1 MIAID
6 DEGHHKK
13 LKQYFV
19 DEKMSVV
26 DKAEAVILAD
36 GKDIVWVVGRRIG
49 ANYKVTEFTKRILKV
64 VYGGER

>member
-1 MIAID
+1 MITID

-26 DKAEAVILAD
+26 EKTETVILAD
-36 GKDIVWVVGRRIG
+36 GKDVVWVVGRRIG
-49 ANYKVTEFTKRILKV
+49 SEYKVTESTKRILKV
-64 VYGGER
+64 VFGGER